1 MGIRK
6 TFSGL
11 MKLIYS
17 DKNCTKGEKI
27 EVETSEN
34 MNMPKRKP
42 IPVINKRSGYSIVP
56 GVIFTSG

>member
-1 MGIRK
+1 
-6 TFSGL
+6 

-17 DKNCTKGEKI
+17 DKNCTKGEEI
-27 EVETSEN
+27 EVETPEN